1 MTYRI
6 TKKMEN
12 LMLDILILKQIV
24 SCNNISN
31 RKKLE
36 KNMNE
41 LINKLIVEF
50 NTQNKKNKLL
60 II

>member
-12 LMLDILILKQIV
+12 LILDILILKQIV

-31 RKKLE
+31 RK
-36 KNMNE
+36 N
-41 LINKLIVEF
+41 
-50 NTQNKKNKLL
+50 
-60 II
+60 

>member
-1 MTYRI
+1 MTYKI

>member
-36 KNMNE
+36 KSMNE